1 MQAILDFFVGIFE
14 VISSLIQF
22 VIDFIGD
29 LVYVVQL
36 TAQFVSNIP
45 NYFAWMP
52 AAIVSI
58 IVSIFA
64 VVVIY
69 KVMGREG

>member
-36 TAQFVSNIP
+36 TATFVANIP
-45 NYFAWMP
+45 VYFAWLP
-52 AAIVSI
+52 STIVSL
-58 IVSIFA
+58 IVTIFA